1 MCAITSNCGA
11 NATSARFLTCWRCKT
26 KLPGRFQR
34 TCDPHSPASTRT
46 SFRRHYT
53 DNPEAYQLYLKGRYF
68 WLKFTPEDHKK
79 AAEYFNQAI
88 AIDPTFALAYAGLGD
103 TYGASA
109 TNGWISLREGYPKG
123 KIAVKRALEIDD
135 TLAEA
140 HTTSGALSMF
150 YDLDWATAEREYKR
164 AIELNPNYEITHEVY
179 SYLLLATG
187 RLDEGIKSA
196 QRGLEVDPLSV
207 VLSDDLASAYYLA
220 RRYDEALKQVQKS
233 LEMDPSH
240 FGGFVYLAQIYEMK
254 GMHEEAIKELL
265 KAPAVGG
272 RTSGVLSLLG
282 HAYAASANRPRRKGY
297 SPN

>member
-1 MCAITSNCGA
+1 M
-11 NATSARFLTCWRCKT
+11 
-26 KLPGRFQR
+26 
-34 TCDPHSPASTRT
+34 
-46 SFRRHYT
+46 
-53 DNPEAYQLYLKGRYF
+53 
-68 WLKFTPEDHKK
+68 
-79 AAEYFNQAI
+79 
-88 AIDPTFALAYAGLGD
+88 
-103 TYGASA
+103 
-109 TNGWISLREGYPKG
+109 
-123 KIAVKRALEIDD
+123 KRALEIDD

-282 HAYAASANRPRRKGY
+282 HAYAASGKQAEAQRILAELNEMSKQAYVSPYDLAILYVGLGDKNRAMEQLNRAYDDRAGWLIYLNVEPIFDPLRSDPRFADLISRMKF
-297 SPN
+297 PK